1 MRDAVDEGVRVGNSF
16 LQRLPA
22 GRHRVADSEKAATHG
37 EVGCRAA
44 GGTRRV
50 RFRRE
55 RRADFPAHRRGCG
68 MSEIVSWIGA
78 QAERFEEIPAFPPI
92 KGKREKKLLRS
103 RACMPEFSPASSA
116 EGLRAHQFPA
126 EVRQGEADGDDSG
139 SMEELSYAELHELE
153 VGREEERWQ
162 GKRRA
167 RELQRQ
173 EEMDREADLRRY
185 RGRTVKLLR
194 RYLRTAIETGRL
206 PSILG
211 SAFFRSGVT
220 SYGVVTFED
229 RVIFVHDMEIC
240 LEKLGEFSRQI
251 IARYVLQEHN
261 LEDTARLLHCD
272 EKTIRRNVSMVLD
285 DCSEILLKMGLLERL
300 DSNWENSCQGGK
312 SDDFFA
318 SDC

>member
-1 MRDAVDEGVRVGNSF
+1 
-16 LQRLPA
+16 
-22 GRHRVADSEKAATHG
+22 
-37 EVGCRAA
+37 
-44 GGTRRV
+44 
-50 RFRRE
+50 
-55 RRADFPAHRRGCG
+55 
-68 MSEIVSWIGA
+68 MSEIVPWIAG
-78 QAERFEEIPAFPPI
+78 QADGIEGEGPNLNSLSAR
-92 KGKREKKLLRS
+92 KREKRPLESSAFL
-103 RACMPEFSPASSA
+103 PEAPASTFVTA
-116 EGLRAHQFPA
+116 GLGAHQFPGKEQTPSEPEGDGA
-126 EVRQGEADGDDSG
+126 EIRPREFQ
-139 SMEELSYAELHELE
+139 M
-153 VGREEERWQ
+153 EEERWEER
-162 GKRRA
+162 RRA
-167 RELQRQ
+167 REMQRQ
-173 EEMDREADLRRY
+173 EELDREADLRRY

-312 SDDFFA
+312 SDEFFA